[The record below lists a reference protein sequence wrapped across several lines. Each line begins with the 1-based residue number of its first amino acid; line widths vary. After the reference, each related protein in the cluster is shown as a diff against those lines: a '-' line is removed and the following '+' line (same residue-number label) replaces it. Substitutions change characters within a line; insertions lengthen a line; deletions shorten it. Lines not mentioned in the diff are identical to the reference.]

1 MATDE
6 GSRNPFDGVTD
17 FFSELSRM
25 REIGVHGRESRHEER
40 ERTHASAWVPA
51 TDILARGPDLLVR
64 IELAGV
70 DPDDVALSFAH
81 DVLTVSGTR
90 GGADDGAEPDAVY
103 YVRELYYGA
112 FRRSVTL
119 PEGTRPEQIVATF
132 DDGLVEIVVAGA
144 AAAEPGTRISFTD
157 RSAPPVTR
165 RLGG

>member
-17 FFSELSRM
+17 FFNELSRM

-70 DPDDVALSFAH
+70 DPDDVIALEPGVVVGYDRNTATNTQLRKAG
-81 DVLTVSGTR
+81 VEVITIVGGELGRGR
-90 GGADDGAEPDAVY
+90 GGGRCMTCPIIRDPLDY
-103 YVRELYYGA
+103 
-112 FRRSVTL
+112 
-119 PEGTRPEQIVATF
+119 
-132 DDGLVEIVVAGA
+132 
-144 AAAEPGTRISFTD
+144 
-157 RSAPPVTR
+157 
-165 RLGG
+165 

>member
-1 MATDE
+1 MSTHE

-17 FFSELSRM
+17 FFSELNRM
-25 REIGVHGRESRHEER
+25 RELGIHGREPRHEER

-51 TDILARGPDLLVR
+51 TDIVAIGDDLVVR
-64 IELAGV
+64 IELAGI
-70 DPDDVALSFAH
+70 DPEDVALSYAH

-90 GGADDGAEPDAVY
+90 SAGIGEDPDAVY

-119 PEGTRPEQIVATF
+119 PEGTRAEQITATF
-132 DDGLVEIVVAGA
+132 DDGLVEIRVEGA
-144 AAAEPGTRISFTD
+144 AAAEPGTRITFTD
-157 RSAPPVTR
+157 RSDPPVTR